1 MIELNKIL
9 VPTDFSES
17 SEKSLQ
23 YGISMAEQYNAE
35 LCILSV
41 IDDRIFDDTL
51 FVVYAEQEIRQ
62 NRKQVYEEHLEK
74 MLTEIKKKHPK
85 LVLYQSVKLGL
96 AFVEIVKFAK
106 EEDFDLIVMGSHGR
120 TGITHLLIGST
131 TEKVVRKAPCPILT
145 VRPKEHDFV
154 RPEEEDI

>member
-9 VPTDFSES
+9 VPVDFSES

-23 YGISMAEQYNAE
+23 YGISMAEQYKAQ
-35 LCILSV
+35 LCIFSV

-51 FVVYAEQEIRQ
+51 FVVYAEQEIRH

-74 MLTEIKKKHPK
+74 KLADIKKKHPTLK
-85 LVLYQSVKLGL
+85 LYQCVKLGI
-96 AFVEIVKFAK
+96 AFVEIVKFAQ
-106 EEDFDLIVMGSHGR
+106 EQDVDLIVMGSHGR

-131 TEKVVRKAPCPILT
+131 TEKVVRKAPCPVLT

-154 RPEEEDI
+154 SSEED